1 MPFRPD
7 LVAVWIYRVARPDRP
22 DAIELLLLRRAP
34 GRALAGLW
42 QCVTGS
48 IEPGERV
55 ALAALRELA
64 EETGIAGDAIEAFY
78 DLDLVSQFH
87 WPDADGVLSEVVFAV
102 RVRPGTEPV
111 LSHEHDASR
120 WVAPDEA
127 IRASVWPSY
136 REAIERI
143 ATILPDPVRA
153 AGSRRGSTA
162 AGSGPDRRFGVG
174 ARLRTPRG
182 RRSGR

>member
-1 MPFRPD
+1 MSPFRPD
-7 LVAVWIYRVARPDRP
+7 LVAVWIYRVPDPSDP
-22 DAIELLLLRRAP
+22 DAIELLLLRRAA
-34 GRALAGLW
+34 GRPLSGLW

-55 ALAALRELA
+55 TLAALRELE
-64 EETGIAGDAIEAFY
+64 EETGVAGDAIEAFY
-78 DLDLVSQFH
+78 DMDLVSLFH

-120 WVAPDEA
+120 WVGPDEA
-127 IRASVWPSY
+127 IQASVWPSY

-143 ATILPDPVRA
+143 ATILPDDARA
-153 AGSRRGSTA
+153 AWLETGLDGNRI
-162 AGSGPDRRFGVG
+162 
-174 ARLRTPRG
+174 
-182 RRSGR
+182 RS